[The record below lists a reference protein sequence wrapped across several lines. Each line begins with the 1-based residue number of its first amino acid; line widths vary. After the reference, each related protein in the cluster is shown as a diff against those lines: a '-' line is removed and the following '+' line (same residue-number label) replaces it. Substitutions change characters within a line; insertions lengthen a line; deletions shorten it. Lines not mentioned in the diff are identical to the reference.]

1 MKLKNLLGFAVATG
15 LMLASASSVFAADKV
30 ELGQIF
36 DVTENKV
43 ATEFVDGHILAVP
56 YDVTS
61 ETDSVTMYEVIVK
74 YDNSV
79 FSSGLVASQVS
90 ADEVLKNNIK
100 ALAGTSGWATQVIN
114 AGNDETLRGAL
125 VLQKVYDDDE
135 GGYIFPGKSVFL
147 SNTAYEADK
156 TYIAYNN
163 TKSTDV
169 SASVDGYLFFVVKD
183 SSKVSDSLNF
193 EVMSVDTS
201 KTLFADLTKSK
212 TATSVETSSDAKA
225 NACAGAFN
233 IKIDATELTS
243 YVQALYVQ
251 IGDAEAV
258 SVPYYTVDGDI
269 YKFPVRVLTTKDD
282 ASVDVKV
289 LADTSSDLDGKN
301 DAKSKVSLGTITVT
315 LNSPSDYADS
325 TIS

>member
-1 MKLKNLLGFAVATG
+1 MKLNKILGAAVVAG
-15 LMLASASSVFAADKV
+15 IFVLSASSVFAADDSFT
-30 ELGQIF
+30 LGAPVVATTGEA
-36 DVTENKV
+36 VTEYTNGQV
-43 ATEFVDGHILAVP
+43 IAVP
-56 YDVTS
+56 YDITTTTNGLTSYKLAVSYDSDVVTPGA
-61 ETDSVTMYEVIVK
+61 T
-74 YDNSV
+74 
-79 FSSGLVASQVS
+79 FSLPAAVAKNQLATGLAH
-90 ADEVLKNNIK
+90 
-100 ALAGTSGWATQVIN
+100 GTAT
-114 AGNDETLRGAL
+114 A
-125 VLQKVYDDDE
+125 VY
-135 GGYIFPGKSVFL
+135 
-147 SNTAYEADK
+147 
-156 TYIAYNN
+156 
-163 TKSTDV
+163 TDV
-169 SASVDGYLFFVVKD
+169 SNESLFLAVGTTGGVWYADYGVYDLPTATYTAHAVTEDKNVNFVMAATSSIAVNDEHEGYLLFTVKD
-183 SSKVSDSLNF
+183 ASAFTDKLNVSIATVIESESTVGDNKHDKPSTTDIPSTSEKV
-193 EVMSVDTS
+193 
-201 KTLFADLTKSK
+201 
-212 TATSVETSSDAKA
+212 

-233 IKIDATELTS
+233 IKIDATKLTS